1 MKYQKEGGPSLKQ
14 CFALLRDVSSA
25 PVIDLARLLDAVIYN
40 YLVGNNDAH
49 GKNFSLLY
57 KKQENGTLEIRLS
70 PLYDIV
76 STVYYPELSR
86 DMAMKLGREYSSEK
100 IMPRDFEQLAE
111 EAGLGKAQVKRRV
124 PELAATVNDALE
136 KIEIFNPTAEKVAAL
151 IKQRCEKVQ

>member
-1 MKYQKEGGPSLKQ
+1 MLRAAAGGI
-14 CFALLRDVSSA
+14 SA

-57 KKQENGTLEIRLS
+57 KIHENGNREIRLS

-76 STVYYPELSR
+76 STAYYPELSR
-86 DMAMKLGREYSSEK
+86 DMAMKLGGEYSSEK
-100 IMPRDFEQLAE
+100 ITPRDFEQLAE

-124 PELAATVNDALE
+124 PELAARVIDALARI
-136 KIEIFNPTAEKVAAL
+136 KIANPTAEKVAAQ
-151 IKQRCEKVQ
+151 IKQRCEKMR